1 MMRKTQLRHIDPVS
15 PTMTGWLVSCILHG
29 SLGFMA
35 LLFVQRVQ
43 LAPQAEPFKWN
54 IAVITPTSI
63 PVAAPEPEASVI
75 PDTPKTLETVKP
87 QQPVPAPAA
96 KPPVSPAPRTI
107 ADPVV
112 QDSTSPSPPAEAP
125 VLASQP
131 IPTSIARLALDHP
144 HSSNPPIRTDQLLRE
159 LESAPSLAPP
169 PPLDKLSPQLTEST
183 PVEPS
188 PQQIEPSAAALNQ
201 SVPREQ
207 APQATAI
214 EQAPKHQLA
223 PIAKGSPSP
232 SAEPPAVPQPD
243 QLNAPHPAAPPIP
256 QVAARSPSSRAK
268 PTKRDYGWLAELMA
282 HWIEDLDKRY
292 PAMLRTEGI
301 QGKVTLTAMLHENG
315 QLSDVQVA
323 KSSGNPMLDQVA
335 LEDVRTGP
343 PVNLSRP
350 LERSRMAVKFS
361 IVYNLKTAR

>member
-1 MMRKTQLRHIDPVS
+1 MTRKTQLRHIDHVS
-15 PTMTGWLVSCILHG
+15 PTVTGWLVSCILHG

-35 LLFVQRVQ
+35 LLFVQRIQ

-54 IAVITPTSI
+54 IAVITSSSI
-63 PVAAPEPEASVI
+63 PVAPPEPEASVI
-75 PDTPKTLETVKP
+75 PDTPKTLDNVKP

-96 KPPVSPAPRTI
+96 KPPVGPAPKTI
-107 ADPVV
+107 ADPLV
-112 QDSTSPSPPAEAP
+112 QDSTSPSPLAEAP
-125 VLASQP
+125 VLAPQP
-131 IPTSIARLALDHP
+131 IPTSIASLALDHP
-144 HSSNPPIRTDQLLRE
+144 HSSNPPIRTDRLLKQ
-159 LESAPSLAPP
+159 LESVPSLAQPP
-169 PPLDKLSPQLTEST
+169 PADKPSPQLAEST

-188 PQQIEPSAAALNQ
+188 PQLIEPSAAALNQ
-201 SVPREQ
+201 LVPREQ
-207 APQATAI
+207 APLATAV

-223 PIAKGSPSP
+223 PIAKALPSL
-232 SAEPPAVPQPD
+232 SAEPPAVPQTD
-243 QLNAPHPAAPPIP
+243 QLNVPLPAAPPAP
-256 QVAARSPSSRAK
+256 QVAALSPASRAK

-315 QLSDVQVA
+315 ELSDVQVA

-350 LERSRMAVKFS
+350 LERPRMAVKFS